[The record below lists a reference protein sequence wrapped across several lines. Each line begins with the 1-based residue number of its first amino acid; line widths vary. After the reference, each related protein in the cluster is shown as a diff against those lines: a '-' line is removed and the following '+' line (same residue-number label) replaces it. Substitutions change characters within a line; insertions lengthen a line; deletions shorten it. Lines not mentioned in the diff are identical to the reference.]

1 MKIYNLKTIQRLPI
15 TIEKAWDF
23 FSSPI
28 NLSKITPDSMG
39 FTTTSPVPEKMYPG
53 LIITYTVKPL
63 LGIKVN
69 WMTEITHVNKPFYF
83 VDEQRAGPY
92 KIWHH
97 EHHFREID
105 GGVEME
111 DIVHYVLPFGI
122 IANMV
127 HPIIVKPQLNKIF
140 SYRSEIL
147 MSMFGEI
154 E

>member
-1 MKIYNLKTIQRLPI
+1 
-15 TIEKAWDF
+15 
-23 FSSPI
+23 
-28 NLSKITPDSMG
+28 MG
-39 FTTTSPVPEKMYPG
+39 FNTTSEVPDKMYPG

-69 WMTEITHVNKPFYF
+69 WMTEITHVNEPFFF

-92 KIWHH
+92 RIWHH

-105 GGVEME
+105 GGVEMV
-111 DIVHYVLPFGI
+111 DIVHYALPFGLLG
-122 IANMV
+122 NLV

-140 SYRSEIL
+140 GYRNEIL
-147 MSMFGEI
+147 KSMFGEI